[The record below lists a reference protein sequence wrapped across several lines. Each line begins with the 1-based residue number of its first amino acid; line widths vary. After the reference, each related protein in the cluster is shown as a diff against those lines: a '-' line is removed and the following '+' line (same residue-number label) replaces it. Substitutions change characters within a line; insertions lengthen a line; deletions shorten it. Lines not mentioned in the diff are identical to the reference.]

1 LWPCKGR
8 RHPIKRDAS
17 GLSARESAFRLFTE
31 GKRPAQVA
39 KVLPISSRTACRY
52 FEDFKKQHHNVPYS
66 SIRKWMKESPEF
78 SDRVIAVLANSLDMS
93 TEEVVI
99 RMQHSWGLLRA
110 MKGEWPDYRLER
122 QQTEIEDR
130 LLAAL
135 EIVNFADRVGSTNP
149 QLVRKT
155 LRELMTGR
163 GEKID
168 T

>member
-1 LWPCKGR
+1 MWPFKGR
-8 RHPIKRDAS
+8 RHPVKRDAN
-17 GLSARESAFRLFTE
+17 GLSGRKRAFDLFTE

-66 SIRKWMKESPEF
+66 TIRRWRKESPEF
-78 SDRVIAVLANSLDMS
+78 SDRVIALLANILNMPTS
-93 TEEVVI
+93 EVVT
-99 RMQHSWGLLRA
+99 RMQRSWGLLQA

-122 QQTEIEDR
+122 QRTEMEDR

-135 EIVNFADRVGSTNP
+135 EIVNLADKVGGTDP